1 MFLDLFG
8 GVFRTL
14 SNIYNE
20 DDTFLTKTAL
30 SKKCVHSELFWSAFS
45 RLWTEYGEILRIS
58 QYSVRM
64 WENTNQNNSKYG
76 HFLRSVVNDQ
86 NS

>member
-30 SKKCVHSELFWSAFS
+30 SKVPVF
-45 RLWTEYGEILRIS
+45 GVILVCI
-58 QYSVRM
+58 
-64 WENTNQNNSKYG
+64 
-76 HFLRSVVNDQ
+76 FPPLD
-86 NS
+86 